1 MKLAFGSLY
10 ICALLVAP
18 ALADD
23 ALEAVQ
29 QGSFLPFTQS
39 PSNVSLVRTFGSY
52 DSARRSTVVQSD
64 VQAKLSEKFQAQ
76 ADLTY
81 ESGSVAP
88 ALSLQLSLLD
98 EDKHG
103 IDLQLGG
110 GWTHSGF
117 NEVDAGFLSLS
128 SGATLGGT
136 YLTSMARFEL
146 GQDAE
151 RAGLLG
157 AAAIRQVRRNVF
169 AGVDSRVGVDLERDA
184 SEPPNENS
192 WDVHAGP
199 LATVVSGKVQVTASA
214 GFAAQQ
220 ARTATTGDVGV
231 YGGAGVGGVF

>member
-10 ICALLVAP
+10 VCALLVAP

-23 ALEAVQ
+23 AREAVQ
-29 QGSFLPFTQS
+29 QGGFLPFTQS
-39 PSNVSLVRTFGSY
+39 PANVSLVRSFGDY

-81 ESGSVAP
+81 ESGSVVP
-88 ALSLQLSLLD
+88 ALAMQVSLFD
-98 EDKHG
+98 EDKQV

-117 NEVDAGFLSLS
+117 NQVDAGFLALA
-128 SGATLGGT
+128 SGATVRGT

-151 RAGLLG
+151 RAGVFG
-157 AAAIRQVRRNVF
+157 AAAIHEVRTHVF
-169 AGVDSRVGVDLERDA
+169 AGVDSKLGVDLERDA
-184 SEPPNENS
+184 SEPAHESS
-192 WDVHAGP
+192 WDLQAGP
-199 LATVVSGKVQVTASA
+199 LATFTSGKVQLTASA
-214 GFAAQQ
+214 GFAAQRE
-220 ARTATTGDVGV
+220 RTASASDVGV